1 MTKLVEAIIL
11 GLLIGGVYALMASG
25 LTLIFG
31 VMNVINVAHGAFLIL
46 SAFLTYSLWT
56 ATGLD
61 PLLAIAI
68 TTPAMFG
75 FGWLLYSGAIVRI
88 RAAPA
93 AASVLLTF
101 ALALV
106 LEGVMGLVWGNTS
119 HAVRPPYFNQSF
131 TVGELFL
138 PKAQVYGCLVAIAV
152 LVALW
157 MFLTRTWTGRAIRA
171 SAVNPQGARLVGVN
185 VAAVATMTFAI
196 GVATTGAGGSIIG
209 VLYPFLPGSHYL
221 WISRLLGIIVLGGLG
236 SLPGAVIGAVLIGI
250 GESLTATYISPQW
263 TTAVPYVVIFVVLLV
278 RPQGLMGSRLRED
291 VAPA

>member
-61 PLLAIAI
+61 PLARDRDHRRRRCSASAGCS
-68 TTPAMFG
+68 T
-75 FGWLLYSGAIVRI
+75 
-88 RAAPA
+88 AARSCASARRPA

-138 PKAQVYGCLVAIAV
+138 PKAQVYGCLVAIGV

-196 GVATTGAGGSIIG
+196 GVATTGAGGSIVG

-221 WISRLLGIIVLGGLG
+221 WISRLLGIIVLGGH
-236 SLPGAVIGAVLIGI
+236 
-250 GESLTATYISPQW
+250 GEPARRDRRRAAHRRRRVADERRTSRRSG
-263 TTAVPYVVIFVVLLV
+263 
-278 RPQGLMGSRLRED
+278 RPRCRTS
-291 VAPA
+291 